1 MSTAE
6 EPKPLSQD
14 QHDPSAHARQRQPST
29 QSRRNFLV
37 RSSMLLAAVGAG
49 AALEP
54 ANAQTS
60 DEGQPTD
67 LPPAGE
73 NKHYHASS
81 FGRMFPQ
88 LPPFAQDTPEMRA
101 ALFSL
106 GAIDGPMDGKVL
118 PPPTL
123 PPAPPASPPPAQ
135 TNDVTVPVPPG
146 ENPRISAGFTFFG
159 QFIAHDLTFDAHS
172 NFTQRHEPA
181 ATTNFRTPLLDLDS
195 IYGAGPVA
203 SAHLYDKS
211 SDKTKFLVDAGA
223 LWDLPRNSQGVAL
236 ISDPR
241 GDQTV
246 IAAQLFQV
254 FLRFHNAV
262 VDELSGRAA
271 PPADLFAEAQRLVRW
286 HYQWLIVH
294 EYLPH
299 IVTQELVD
307 DILSRPDGRR
317 FYKWHDEPFMPVE
330 FAEAAFRFGH
340 SQLRPN
346 YLLNGTFASP
356 LFVTP
361 TPDNPHP
368 VDLTGGK
375 RDPRMI
381 INWQIFFRLGS
392 NPPGFPFNSML
403 IDTLLPTSLLRLP
416 FTGPDRPDNPSSL
429 ARRTLL
435 RHLTFGVPSGQS
447 VARAMNIEPLDRSEL
462 ADLEPFGLAQSTP
475 LWFYVLREAARRAQG
490 QHLGPLGGRI
500 VAEVIIGLLQADPR
514 SYLAQNPQWR
524 PVLGQRS
531 GEFGIADLLRF
542 AGAG

>member
-1 MSTAE
+1 MSANE
-6 EPKPLSQD
+6 EQKDLVEAGNEGQPPQA
-14 QHDPSAHARQRQPST
+14 QQRKLLP

-37 RSSMLLAAVGAG
+37 RSSILLAAVGAG
-49 AALEP
+49 ATLEP
-54 ANAQTS
+54 AKAQTPQ
-60 DEGQPTD
+60 DQTTTTGQP
-67 LPPAGE
+67 PASE
-73 NKHYHASS
+73 NKQYHAES
-81 FGRMFPQ
+81 FGRMFPE
-88 LPPFAQDTPEMRA
+88 LPPFAEDTPQVRA
-101 ALFSL
+101 ALFAL

-118 PPPTL
+118 PPPAL
-123 PPAPPASPPPAQ
+123 PPAGPPPPVQ

-146 ENPRISAGFTFFG
+146 ENPRIPTGFTFFG

-181 ATTNFRTPLLDLDS
+181 ATKNFRTPLLDLDS

-211 SDKTKFLVDAGA
+211 SDKTKFLVDADA

-262 VDELSGRAA
+262 VDELQSSFSTPAELFDAA
-271 PPADLFAEAQRLVRW
+271 QKLVRW

-294 EYLPH
+294 EYLPL
-299 IVTQELVD
+299 IVTQEVVSN
-307 DILSRPDGRR
+307 ILDSRGGRR
-317 FYKWHDEPFMPVE
+317 FYRWHDEPFMPIE

-346 YLLNGTFASP
+346 YLLNGAFASP
-356 LFVTP
+356 LFAVPTP
-361 TPDNPHP
+361 TDPRP
-368 VDLTGGK
+368 VDLNGGK

-381 INWQIFFRLGS
+381 INWQIFFNLDS

-416 FTGPDRPDNPSSL
+416 FTGPDRPDNPASL

-435 RHLTFGVPSGQS
+435 RHLTFGVPSGQA
-447 VARAMNIEPLDRSEL
+447 VARAMNLEPLDPSEL
-462 ADLEPFGLAQSTP
+462 VDLEPFGLAQSTP

-490 QHLGPLGGRI
+490 QHLGPVGGRI
-500 VAEVIIGLLQADPR
+500 VAEVMIGLLQADPR
-514 SYLAQNPQWR
+514 SYLVQNPQWR
-524 PVLGQRS
+524 PIFGQQS
-531 GEFGIADLLRF
+531 GQFGMADLLRF
-542 AGAG
+542 AGAV